1 MVDVAMSPEAFAA
14 GKRRMAEFGVVLE
27 GDQGVVSKSGVKA
40 SYRYAD
46 GRLRV
51 EILEK
56 PFFVSKEYCEEQM
69 RKYLG
74 AAG

>member
-1 MVDVAMSPEAFAA
+1 MVDVALSAEAWAA
-14 GKRRMAEFGVVLE
+14 GKRKMAEFGVVLE
-27 GDQGVVSKSGVKA
+27 GDEGVVSSRGVKA
-40 SYRYAD
+40 SYQYAE

-56 PFFVSKEYCEEQM
+56 PFFVSKDYCEEQM

-74 AAG
+74 A